1 MARIAKTLRNDMRT
15 KIQIERK
22 KAWEA
27 EIVELN
33 ENLQSVYN
41 PKWRVEILTKLKEA
55 YISLAEVIEV
65 EILSEKVPSEEWVSF
80 IEYGTYKRLVKTFKS
95 QRAVEMWHKK
105 NMDSILGKDD
115 VMSVGYMSKSEWD
128 KEMKLPFSKFDNVAK
143 VPAMGTTE
151 FNDMCMNMFG
161 GNPTKK

>member
-15 KIQIERK
+15 HIQIERK

-33 ENLQSVYN
+33 ENLQSIYN

-65 EILSEKVPSEEWVSF
+65 EILSEK
-80 IEYGTYKRLVKTFKS
+80 
-95 QRAVEMWHKK
+95 
-105 NMDSILGKDD
+105 N
-115 VMSVGYMSKSEWD
+115 
-128 KEMKLPFSKFDNVAK
+128 
-143 VPAMGTTE
+143 
-151 FNDMCMNMFG
+151 
-161 GNPTKK
+161 

>member
-15 KIQIERK
+15 QIQIERK
-22 KAWEA
+22 RGWEA

-33 ENLQSVYN
+33 ENLQSIYN

-65 EILSEKVPSEEWVSF
+65 EILSEKVP
-80 IEYGTYKRLVKTFKS
+80 TYDNV
-95 QRAVEMWHKK
+95 
-105 NMDSILGKDD
+105 D
-115 VMSVGYMSKSEWD
+115 
-128 KEMKLPFSKFDNVAK
+128 KLPAI
-143 VPAMGTTE
+143 GTTE